1 MEYHEYAN
9 IYRMLPEKELQALAD
24 DMKAKGQLL
33 RITSYEGKILDGRN
47 RYRACKIAG
56 IEPSIEAYTGDDPL
70 GLIASLNDHRRH
82 DSDNERALV
91 GARMANLQKGGDG
104 GSTVTDSPDGLSR
117 PAVTQERAAELA
129 GTSVTQLKRAK
140 KALKDCVPEI
150 VSMMESKEISLA
162 VAELISQLPKSEQ
175 TKAVLG
181 GVKGVKDAAKKLR
194 DTKKKSLTSSPPPE
208 SPSNSQSTQQTSG
221 SNGSAQ
227 AESDCPTPEPGVAM
241 VYARTALDALNKIP
255 KKDPSRNKAIAM
267 IAEWLTLNTK
277 TNNK

>member
-33 RITSYEGKILDGRN
+33 HITSYEGKILDGRN
-47 RYRACKIAG
+47 RYRACEIAG
-56 IEPSIEAYTGDDPL
+56 IEPKIEPYTGDDPL
-70 GLIASLNDHRRH
+70 GLISSLNDHRRH

-91 GARMANLQKGGDG
+91 GARMANLKKGANQHSSMETPSEEVVSID
-104 GSTVTDSPDGLSR
+104 
-117 PAVTQERAAELA
+117 RAAELSGSTPA
-129 GTSVTQLKRAK
+129 SIKRAK
-140 KALKDCVPEI
+140 AIVESGIPELHDMVESGE
-150 VSMMESKEISLA
+150 VSVRAGSA
-162 VAELISQLPKSEQ
+162 VASLPPDEQ
-175 TKAVLG
+175 RKAVAG
-181 GVKGVKDAAKKLR
+181 GVQGVKDAAKKLSN
-194 DTKKKSLTSSPPPE
+194 TKKKSLTSSPPPE
-208 SPSNSQSTQQTSG
+208 PPSNSQSTQQTSG